1 MESSAEDKKIF
12 KKFLN
17 NKKMYFVHSYYVKE
31 KKKVNLLSR
40 TNYGKLNFCSAIR
53 YKNIYGFQFHPEK
66 SGKDGLFIY
75 KKLLK

>member
-1 MESSAEDKKIF
+1 
-12 KKFLN
+12 
-17 NKKMYFVHSYYVKE
+17 MYFIHSYYVKL
-31 KKKVNLLSR
+31 K
-40 TNYGKLNFCSAIR
+40 TNILAETKYALNFCSAIR